1 MKDTALK
8 EATTMQKLLQISI
21 NNPSL
26 HKDASKIDIGFQA
39 ETLIRQLRG
48 SDKITERQVLDVRME
63 TKTFLVEL
71 LTKLL
76 HKAPVNHLL
85 VRNMQCLDPRMMVS
99 KKNQCVEKM
108 KSILHTLA
116 AANQVDVSICD
127 KVLQDFR
134 EFLDVAAAS
143 SAFAD
148 FDPMSDRVDT
158 LLYENI
164 ASKSAWKSLWH
175 VIQILLVMSHGQAS
189 VERGFSVN
197 KQVMV
202 ENMKAESVIAQRVI
216 ADSIRAAGGL
226 EKIIITKEL
235 QMSASSA
242 RQRYLAYLDDQRK
255 ENESKT
261 KASKKRSL
269 ADELKELRQKK
280 NAS

>member
-1 MKDTALK
+1 
-8 EATTMQKLLQISI
+8 
-21 NNPSL
+21 
-26 HKDASKIDIGFQA
+26 
-39 ETLIRQLRG
+39 
-48 SDKITERQVLDVRME
+48 ME

-143 SAFAD
+143 SGFVD

-164 ASKSAWKSLWH
+164 ASRSAWKSLWH
-175 VIQILLVMSHGQAS
+175 MIQILLIMSHGQAS

-226 EKIIITKEL
+226 EKIITKEL

-242 RQRYLAYLDDQRK
+242 RQSYLAYLDDQRK
-255 ENESKT
+255 ENKSKT

-269 ADELKELRQKK
+269 ANELKELKQKK
-280 NAS
+280 IRLESDIQQLEKSADELAMKAEATRSIGFVVQSNSLQHSAKEKRASLLALDKDIECKKKKMEE